1 MNHSIGIKSPYENVT
16 KPPTISI
23 LPAPWE
29 PEIVPVRAAAPCYA
43 SQWREL
49 RRRQLRVVCAVAGC
63 LTIGALGVC
72 LLPSIVAKVALI
84 LLEVAAT
91 AHLARAAQAFACP
104 RCQKAFFQPS
114 REHRPDH
121 VAGECIHCGLAR
133 GASESAAPTQ
143 SPAHIPMRLSPRVRS
158 ADASM
163 SAPSRVAFFVVG
175 SPASRRALDAARQ

>member
-23 LPAPWE
+23 LPARWE
-29 PEIVPVRAAAPCYA
+29 PEIVPARAAAPSYA
-43 SQWREL
+43 SRWREL
-49 RRRQLRVVCAVAGC
+49 RRRQLRLVCAVAGC

-72 LLPSIVAKVALI
+72 LLPSIVARVALI
-84 LLEVAAT
+84 LLEIAAT
-91 AHLARAAQAFACP
+91 AHLARAVGAFSCP
-104 RCQKAFFQPS
+104 RCAKAFFQRSAERRSDP
-114 REHRPDH
+114 

-133 GASESAAPTQ
+133 GASESAAPPQ

-163 SAPSRVAFFVVG
+163 SAASRVALFVVA